1 MSLRSMF
8 FCAQSVSS
16 MMWPPATPS
25 PIHWLS
31 RIGKSA
37 PPLAAN
43 SVKILSCHWVA
54 PTRSPFTVQPLTF
67 ANSWPRSFKMRAGC
81 QSNQAKVSVPFWA
94 TAGPCVAAGALV
106 AAGAEGGALVAAA
119 AAVGAVVAAAAAL
132 VGAAAAAVGAAAAA
146 VGAAAAA
153 VGAVVAAAAALVG
166 AAAAAVGAAAAV

>member
-8 FCAQSVSS
+8 FCAKSVKS

-54 PTRSPFTVQPLTF
+54 PTRSPFTVQPLTE
-67 ANSWPRSFKMRAGC
+67 AYSLPRSFRMRAGC
-81 QSNQAKVSVPFWA
+81 QSNQEKVSVPFSA
-94 TAGPCVAAGALV
+94 TAGPVVAAAAGALVASAAGALV
-106 AAGAEGGALVAAA
+106 AAAAGALVAAA
-119 AAVGAVVAAAAAL
+119 AAAVVGAAAGAVVGAAAGAVVGAAAAGAL
-132 VGAAAAAVGAAAAA
+132 VGAAAAG
-146 VGAAAAA
+146 
-153 VGAVVAAAAALVG
+153 
-166 AAAAAVGAAAAV
+166 